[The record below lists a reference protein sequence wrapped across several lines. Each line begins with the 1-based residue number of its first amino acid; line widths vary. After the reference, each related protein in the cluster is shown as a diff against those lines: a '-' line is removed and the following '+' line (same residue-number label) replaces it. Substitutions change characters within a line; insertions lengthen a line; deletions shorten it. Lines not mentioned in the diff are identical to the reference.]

1 MNLIKC
7 FQTHSTWYK
16 GARMGK
22 PIGVLWHDT
31 GAGNPTLKRYVQ
43 PYEGDENYDEL
54 MALLGKNKYGNDW
67 NHINHEAGLNAWIG
81 KLADGSIATIQAG
94 EWERHPWGCG
104 GGTLG
109 SCNGYIK
116 VSGKTTWTEDFWLQ
130 FEICDDGYGDKDY
143 FLKAYKEACEFTA
156 YICKLFNI
164 DPFGKV
170 LYNGVNVPT
179 ILCHADSYKLK
190 LGGNHGDV
198 YSWFKKYGYTMNN
211 VRNDVAALLA
221 EEKGEPSTKEDTP
234 YYSIFKEN
242 TLVSIKNGATYYN
255 GKTIPDW
262 VAKQNWYV
270 VKDATS
276 DRVVINKSEN
286 GKHSI
291 NSPVHSKYLEVV
303 NKVVEEKEEVVKKEV
318 YPGTPSTGSKADEK
332 VIWDYLLAKIGNEYG
347 VAGLMGNLY
356 AESAL
361 RSNNLQQ
368 TYEKKLGYTDTTYTT
383 AVDDGTYA
391 NFVKDSAGYGLA
403 QWTYWSRKQ
412 RLIDFANEQKKSIC
426 DFNMQLEFLYKEL
439 SENYKSTL
447 ETLKNAKSVLEASN
461 VVLFKFEAPADQSE
475 AVQTKRASYGQK
487 YYDAYKTVKVEEK
500 PKEES
505 TIDTIYV
512 VKKNDT
518 LSAIA
523 KKYGTTYQELAKYNN
538 IANPNIINVGQKIK
552 IPTKTPVVTEITF
565 EKGDKVKMQKNTP
578 VYGKTTKFQSWVYDA
593 TLYVRGVNGNK
604 ITVSTLK
611 VGAIT
616 GNVDKKYLTKV

>member
-16 GARMGK
+16 GAKMGR

-31 GAGNPTLKRYVQ
+31 GIGNPTLKRYVQ

-170 LYNGVNVPT
+170 LYNGVSVPT

-190 LGGNHGDV
+190 LGENHGDI
-198 YSWFKKYGYTMNN
+198 YSWFKKYGYTMDN

-221 EEKGEPSTKEDTP
+221 EEKEEPTTKEETP
-234 YYSIFKEN
+234 DYSIFKEN
-242 TLVSIKNGATYYN
+242 TLVSIKKGATYYN

-270 VKDATS
+270 AKDATS

-332 VIWDYLLAKIGNEYG
+332 AIWDYLLAKIGNEYG

-368 TYEKKLGYTDTTYTT
+368 TYLDKKIQKLEGRFWSDKGYNNFVNDMKGNYPAFLNGGFADFTGL
-383 AVDDGTYA
+383 AWMDGTKSKPEA
-391 NFVKDSAGYGLA
+391 VLDAEDTQNFIALRDVLA
-403 QWTYWSRKQ
+403 QLASDNVGFGNPLYSSFAPMSYGSNIPNFGEKLAQILNSYGETNIENHFEITIPIEKVEDYN
-412 RLIDFANEQKKSIC
+412 DFVTKLQK
-426 DFNMQLEFLYKEL
+426 DG
-439 SENYKSTL
+439 
-447 ETLKNAKSVLEASN
+447 
-461 VVLFKFEAPADQSE
+461 KFEKMIRAMTVDQLTGGS
-475 AVQTKRASYGQK
+475 
-487 YYDAYKTVKVEEK
+487 
-500 PKEES
+500 P
-505 TIDTIYV
+505 
-512 VKKNDT
+512 
-518 LSAIA
+518 
-523 KKYGTTYQELAKYNN
+523 LAKYNYSW
-538 IANPNIINVGQKIK
+538 K
-552 IPTKTPVVTEITF
+552 TK
-565 EKGDKVKMQKNTP
+565 
-578 VYGKTTKFQSWVYDA
+578 
-593 TLYVRGVNGNK
+593 
-604 ITVSTLK
+604 
-611 VGAIT
+611 
-616 GNVDKKYLTKV
+616 